1 MGCTVSKS
9 TDVVGN
15 VDEAKG
21 FENHAPTV
29 AEEISPTHANVHSE
43 GNIFTDSFKA
53 ESDFENTSSQLDT
66 VTQID
71 SVVDISPRSDAGK
84 NQNNIN
90 QGYFEAQSESSQ
102 PNTSKRKHVKVFKG
116 VHVGQQIMCKDEF
129 YSKYTDEKM
138 YRWRNAEILAIEGP
152 DNGRIFIHF
161 IGWAATFDQWI
172 ELNTDWH
179 KLAPIGLLTK
189 IQCDKGVDLNDLE
202 SKAVIN
208 FLYNGENSHG
218 STTAPSAGESSPIT
232 SARKVKPPIASKQY
246 YVGQLVSNY

>member
-138 YRWRNAEILAIEGP
+138 YRW
-152 DNGRIFIHF
+152 
-161 IGWAATFDQWI
+161 
-172 ELNTDWH
+172 
-179 KLAPIGLLTK
+179 IGLLTK